1 MTNDGPIFIDINP
14 DDPEVSVIESMC
26 MYCHKNGK
34 TCILLTKIPFFKE
47 MIVMSFK
54 CEHCGYANNEI
65 QSGGKVELNGS
76 RTIAIIEGSRD
87 LNRQVVKS
95 EHCTVKIKELDF
107 EIPPQTQKGSLTT
120 VEGLIQRSAEG
131 LRETAKMNMATNPE
145 WASAVLAFCVDKLE
159 PITQQKFTLILDDP
173 SGYSTIEN
181 LHLPFPDPKLEI
193 RYYGR
198 TKEQNEA
205 LGLQHEDQ
213 AIIKDDL
220 AAGDGGLDIQKEV
233 LEFPEIC
240 TSCGKPA
247 VCRMKQVQIPF
258 FKEVTIMAVSCDH
271 CGYKSNEVKAG
282 GGIEPKGKKHILK
295 IRTKEDLARDILKS
309 DMASIQIPELEWDIG
324 MGCIAGKF
332 TTLEGIL
339 NDLKEHLIDKNPFA
353 MGDSSTSDRNE
364 RYATFKSNVDK
375 ILNLEIEASFILDDP
390 SGNSYILSLT
400 APEPDPQLEEIEYE
414 RSWDQNE
421 ELGLNDM
428 KTENYETDEK
438 SPKE

>member
-1 MTNDGPIFIDINP
+1 
-14 DDPEVSVIESMC
+14 
-26 MYCHKNGK
+26 
-34 TCILLTKIPFFKE
+34 
-47 MIVMSFK
+47 MSFK
-54 CEHCGYANNEI
+54 CEHCGYRNNEV

-76 RTIAIIEGSRD
+76 RTIALINGSRD

-95 EHCTVKIKELDF
+95 EHCTVRIKELDF

-145 WASAVLAFCVDKLE
+145 WASAVLTFCVEKLE

-205 LGLQHEDQ
+205 LGLEHVEQSS
-213 AIIKDDL
+213 IKDDL
-220 AAGDGGLDIQKEV
+220 AAGDGGLDTQREV

-240 TSCGKPA
+240 TNCGKPA

-271 CGYKSNEVKAG
+271 CGYRSNEVKAG

-324 MGCIAGKF
+324 MGCLAGKF

-339 NDLKEHLIDKNPFA
+339 KDLKTNLIDKNPFNI
-353 MGDSSTSDRNE
+353 GDNLDDDE
-364 RYATFKSNVDK
+364 KKKYETFKENVVK
-375 ILNLEIEASFILDDP
+375 ILNLEMDATFILDDP
-390 SGNSYILSLT
+390 SGNSYILSLE
-400 APEPDPQLEEIEYE
+400 APAPDPQLEEIEYE
-414 RSWDQNE
+414 RSWEQNE
-421 ELGLNDM
+421 ELGLNDIN
-428 KTENYETDEK
+428 TEDYQNDKK
-438 SPKE
+438 SPKRKNIDTIQEEEGSSPKNLKLNDDEM